1 MSLKKRI
8 VAWYTLWT
16 LTLMAIIFL
25 LFFSF
30 SNTLSLRSLRH
41 DVEEALSDASSLI
54 RVRSGRLN
62 FFSVDEVEDGIYIL
76 VFSSDGTLLFGR
88 EGIEAVSIGY
98 QEGQRT
104 LSLPDGHWI
113 ISDMMMDGYYIR
125 AAARE
130 STIYSMISSDYLL
143 VLIAALVMVVISALG
158 GYFIV
163 SRAFL
168 PLERLISTAS
178 EIADGDDLTKRLE
191 SSNAKESRELSS
203 AFNSMLARLDDS
215 FKKEKEF
222 TDDASHELRTPLA
235 VIKAESEYALGSID
249 DRAEVEQSLSTII
262 KETDRMARLISSLLE
277 LSRVDKGSIKIN
289 KSRFSLSSM
298 LEGLSEE
305 MSQMARERNL
315 SFSSRLSRTDF
326 QGMHLKM
333 KRRMRMDC
341 PFRKILVYLDGS
353 EGAMS
358 ALMYSIM
365 LAKSTEASLHV
376 VYVVNTKALG
386 DLLSSHIFI
395 DQEKVEYQEDLKKDA
410 IRHLKHAKKLA
421 DLKGIDID
429 TVQLEGSPHAV
440 VLKYIKE
447 HAIDLLILGSVNKI
461 RSRRDELTSE
471 NDRMMRTS
479 PCPALIVKD
488 NDQIWSMFEEE

>member
-88 EGIEAVSIGY
+88 EGIGAVSIGY

-249 DRAEVEQSLSTII
+249 DRTEVEQSLSAII

-305 MSQMARERNL
+305 MSQMVRERNL
-315 SFSSRLSRTDF
+315 SFSSTLEAGIF
-326 QGMHLKM
+326 
-333 KRRMRMDC
+333 
-341 PFRKILVYLDGS
+341 VYADEDMIIRSVINLINNAIS
-353 EGAMS
+353 
-358 ALMYSIM
+358 YS
-365 LAKSTEASLHV
+365 
-376 VYVVNTKALG
+376 
-386 DLLSSHIFI
+386 
-395 DQEKVEYQEDLKKDA
+395 
-410 IRHLKHAKKLA
+410 
-421 DLKGIDID
+421 
-429 TVQLEGSPHAV
+429 
-440 VLKYIKE
+440 KE
-447 HAIDLLILGSVNKI
+447 NGHIDLLLKRNDSVAIISVKDDGIGISEEDQKRIFDRFFQVDKARSSSSSGLGLALVKEMAALNNAAISVESKLGYGSVFTLSI
-461 RSRRDELTSE
+461 
-471 NDRMMRTS
+471 
-479 PCPALIVKD
+479 PIA
-488 NDQIWSMFEEE
+488 

>member
-88 EGIEAVSIGY
+88 EGIGAVSIGY

-104 LSLPDGHWI
+104 LSLSDGHWI

-130 STIYSMISSDYLL
+130 STVYSMISSDYLL
-143 VLIAALVMVVISALG
+143 VLIAALVMVAISALG

-203 AFNSMLARLDDS
+203 AFNSMLGRLDDS

-249 DRAEVEQSLSTII
+249 DRTEVEQSLSAII
-262 KETDRMARLISSLLE
+262 KETDRMTRLISSLLE

-315 SFSSRLSRTDF
+315 SFSSTLEEGIF
-326 QGMHLKM
+326 
-333 KRRMRMDC
+333 
-341 PFRKILVYLDGS
+341 VYADEDMIIRSVINLINNAIS
-353 EGAMS
+353 
-358 ALMYSIM
+358 YS
-365 LAKSTEASLHV
+365 
-376 VYVVNTKALG
+376 
-386 DLLSSHIFI
+386 
-395 DQEKVEYQEDLKKDA
+395 
-410 IRHLKHAKKLA
+410 
-421 DLKGIDID
+421 
-429 TVQLEGSPHAV
+429 
-440 VLKYIKE
+440 KE
-447 HAIDLLILGSVNKI
+447 NGHIDLLLKRNDSVAIISVKDDGIGISEEDQKRIFDRFFQVDKARSSSSSGLGLALVKEMAALNNATISVESKLGYGSVFTLSI
-461 RSRRDELTSE
+461 
-471 NDRMMRTS
+471 
-479 PCPALIVKD
+479 PIA
-488 NDQIWSMFEEE
+488 

>member
-8 VAWYTLWT
+8 FAWYTLWT

-249 DRAEVEQSLSTII
+249 DRAEVEQSLSAII
-262 KETDRMARLISSLLE
+262 KETDRMTRLISSLLE

-315 SFSSRLSRTDF
+315 SFSSTLEEGIF
-326 QGMHLKM
+326 
-333 KRRMRMDC
+333 
-341 PFRKILVYLDGS
+341 VYADEDMIIRSVINLINNAIS
-353 EGAMS
+353 
-358 ALMYSIM
+358 Y
-365 LAKSTEASLHV
+365 
-376 VYVVNTKALG
+376 TKENG
-386 DLLSSHIFI
+386 H
-395 DQEKVEYQEDLKKDA
+395 
-410 IRHLKHAKKLA
+410 
-421 DLKGIDID
+421 
-429 TVQLEGSPHAV
+429 
-440 VLKYIKE
+440 
-447 HAIDLLILGSVNKI
+447 IDLLLKRNDSVAIISVKDDGIGISEEDQKRIFDRFFQVDKARSSSSSGLGLALVKEMAALNNATISVESKLGYGSVFTLSI
-461 RSRRDELTSE
+461 
-471 NDRMMRTS
+471 
-479 PCPALIVKD
+479 PIA
-488 NDQIWSMFEEE
+488 

>member
-88 EGIEAVSIGY
+88 EGIGAVSIGY

-249 DRAEVEQSLSTII
+249 DRTEVEQSLSTII

-298 LEGLSEE
+298 LESLSEE

-315 SFSSRLSRTDF
+315 SFSSTL
-326 QGMHLKM
+326 
-333 KRRMRMDC
+333 
-341 PFRKILVYLDGS
+341 
-353 EGAMS
+353 E
-358 ALMYSIM
+358 
-365 LAKSTEASLHV
+365 
-376 VYVVNTKALG
+376 
-386 DLLSSHIFI
+386 
-395 DQEKVEYQEDLKKDA
+395 
-410 IRHLKHAKKLA
+410 
-421 DLKGIDID
+421 KGIFVYADEDMIIRS
-429 TVQLEGSPHAV
+429 VINLINNAIS
-440 VLKYIKE
+440 YSKE
-447 HAIDLLILGSVNKI
+447 NGHIDLLLKRNDSVAIISVKDDGIGISEEDQKRIFDRFFQVDKARSSSSSGLGLALVKEMAALNNATISVESKLGYGSVFTLSI
-461 RSRRDELTSE
+461 
-471 NDRMMRTS
+471 
-479 PCPALIVKD
+479 PIA
-488 NDQIWSMFEEE
+488 

>member
-88 EGIEAVSIGY
+88 EGIGAVSIGY

-249 DRAEVEQSLSTII
+249 DRTEVEQSLSTII

-298 LEGLSEE
+298 LESLSEE

-315 SFSSRLSRTDF
+315 SFSSTL
-326 QGMHLKM
+326 
-333 KRRMRMDC
+333 
-341 PFRKILVYLDGS
+341 
-353 EGAMS
+353 E
-358 ALMYSIM
+358 
-365 LAKSTEASLHV
+365 
-376 VYVVNTKALG
+376 
-386 DLLSSHIFI
+386 
-395 DQEKVEYQEDLKKDA
+395 
-410 IRHLKHAKKLA
+410 
-421 DLKGIDID
+421 KGIFVYADEDMIIRS
-429 TVQLEGSPHAV
+429 VINLINNAIS
-440 VLKYIKE
+440 YSKE
-447 HAIDLLILGSVNKI
+447 NGHIDLLLKRNDSVAIISVKDDGIGISEENQKRIFDRFFQVDKARSSSSSGLGLALVKEMAALNNAAISVESKLGYGSVFTLSI
-461 RSRRDELTSE
+461 
-471 NDRMMRTS
+471 
-479 PCPALIVKD
+479 PIA
-488 NDQIWSMFEEE
+488 

>member
-249 DRAEVEQSLSTII
+249 DRTEVEQSLSAII

-315 SFSSRLSRTDF
+315 SFSSTLEEGIF
-326 QGMHLKM
+326 
-333 KRRMRMDC
+333 
-341 PFRKILVYLDGS
+341 VYADEDMIIRSVINLITNAIS
-353 EGAMS
+353 
-358 ALMYSIM
+358 YS
-365 LAKSTEASLHV
+365 
-376 VYVVNTKALG
+376 
-386 DLLSSHIFI
+386 
-395 DQEKVEYQEDLKKDA
+395 
-410 IRHLKHAKKLA
+410 
-421 DLKGIDID
+421 
-429 TVQLEGSPHAV
+429 
-440 VLKYIKE
+440 KE
-447 HAIDLLILGSVNKI
+447 NGHIDLFLKRNDSVAIISVKDDGIGISEEDQKRIFDRFFQVDKARSSSSSGLGLALVKEMAALNNATISVESKLGYGSVFTLSI
-461 RSRRDELTSE
+461 
-471 NDRMMRTS
+471 
-479 PCPALIVKD
+479 LIA
-488 NDQIWSMFEEE
+488 

>member
-88 EGIEAVSIGY
+88 EGIGAVSIGY

-249 DRAEVEQSLSTII
+249 DRTEVEQSLSTII

-298 LEGLSEE
+298 LESLSEE

-315 SFSSRLSRTDF
+315 SFSSTL
-326 QGMHLKM
+326 
-333 KRRMRMDC
+333 
-341 PFRKILVYLDGS
+341 
-353 EGAMS
+353 E
-358 ALMYSIM
+358 
-365 LAKSTEASLHV
+365 
-376 VYVVNTKALG
+376 
-386 DLLSSHIFI
+386 
-395 DQEKVEYQEDLKKDA
+395 
-410 IRHLKHAKKLA
+410 
-421 DLKGIDID
+421 KGIFVYADEDMIIRS
-429 TVQLEGSPHAV
+429 VINLINNAIS
-440 VLKYIKE
+440 YSKE
-447 HAIDLLILGSVNKI
+447 NGHIDLLLKRNDSVAIISVKDDGIGISEEDQKRIFDRFFQVDKARSSSSSGLGLALVKEMAALNNAAISVESKLGYGSVFTLSI
-461 RSRRDELTSE
+461 
-471 NDRMMRTS
+471 
-479 PCPALIVKD
+479 PIA
-488 NDQIWSMFEEE
+488 

>member
-249 DRAEVEQSLSTII
+249 DRAEVEQSLSAII
-262 KETDRMARLISSLLE
+262 KETDRMTRLISSLLE

-315 SFSSRLSRTDF
+315 SFSSTLEEGIF
-326 QGMHLKM
+326 
-333 KRRMRMDC
+333 
-341 PFRKILVYLDGS
+341 VYADEDMIIRSVINLITNAIS
-353 EGAMS
+353 
-358 ALMYSIM
+358 YS
-365 LAKSTEASLHV
+365 
-376 VYVVNTKALG
+376 
-386 DLLSSHIFI
+386 
-395 DQEKVEYQEDLKKDA
+395 
-410 IRHLKHAKKLA
+410 
-421 DLKGIDID
+421 
-429 TVQLEGSPHAV
+429 
-440 VLKYIKE
+440 KE
-447 HAIDLLILGSVNKI
+447 NGHIDLFLKRNESVAIISVKDDGIGISEENQKRIFDRFFQVDKARSSSSSGLGLALVKEMAALNNATISVESKLGYGSVFTLSI
-461 RSRRDELTSE
+461 
-471 NDRMMRTS
+471 
-479 PCPALIVKD
+479 PIA
-488 NDQIWSMFEEE
+488 

>member
-88 EGIEAVSIGY
+88 EGIGAVSIGY

-203 AFNSMLARLDDS
+203 AFNSMLGRLDDS

-249 DRAEVEQSLSTII
+249 DRTEVEQSLSTII

-298 LEGLSEE
+298 LESLSEE

-315 SFSSRLSRTDF
+315 SFSSTLEEGIF
-326 QGMHLKM
+326 
-333 KRRMRMDC
+333 
-341 PFRKILVYLDGS
+341 VYADEDMIIRSVINLINNAIS
-353 EGAMS
+353 
-358 ALMYSIM
+358 YS
-365 LAKSTEASLHV
+365 
-376 VYVVNTKALG
+376 
-386 DLLSSHIFI
+386 
-395 DQEKVEYQEDLKKDA
+395 
-410 IRHLKHAKKLA
+410 
-421 DLKGIDID
+421 
-429 TVQLEGSPHAV
+429 
-440 VLKYIKE
+440 KE
-447 HAIDLLILGSVNKI
+447 NGHIDLLLKRNDSVAI
-461 RSRRDELTSE
+461 IS
-471 NDRMMRTS
+471 
-479 PCPALIVKD
+479 VKD
-488 NDQIWSMFEEE
+488 DGIGISEEDQKRIFDRFFQVDKARSSSSSGLGLALVKEMAALNNATISVESKLGYGSTFTLSIPIA

>member
-249 DRAEVEQSLSTII
+249 DRAEVEQSLSAII
-262 KETDRMARLISSLLE
+262 KETDRMTRLISSLLE

-315 SFSSRLSRTDF
+315 SFSSTLEEGIF
-326 QGMHLKM
+326 
-333 KRRMRMDC
+333 
-341 PFRKILVYLDGS
+341 VYADEDMIIRSVINLINNAIS
-353 EGAMS
+353 
-358 ALMYSIM
+358 YS
-365 LAKSTEASLHV
+365 
-376 VYVVNTKALG
+376 
-386 DLLSSHIFI
+386 
-395 DQEKVEYQEDLKKDA
+395 
-410 IRHLKHAKKLA
+410 
-421 DLKGIDID
+421 
-429 TVQLEGSPHAV
+429 
-440 VLKYIKE
+440 KE
-447 HAIDLLILGSVNKI
+447 NGHIDLLLKRNDSVAIISVKDDGIGISEEDQKRIFDRFFQVDKARSSSSSGLGLALVKEMAALNNATISVESKLGYGSVFTLSI
-461 RSRRDELTSE
+461 
-471 NDRMMRTS
+471 
-479 PCPALIVKD
+479 PIA
-488 NDQIWSMFEEE
+488 

>member
-88 EGIEAVSIGY
+88 EGIDAVSIGY

-249 DRAEVEQSLSTII
+249 DRAEVEQSLSAII
-262 KETDRMARLISSLLE
+262 KETDRMTRLISSLLE

-315 SFSSRLSRTDF
+315 SFSSTLEEGIF
-326 QGMHLKM
+326 
-333 KRRMRMDC
+333 
-341 PFRKILVYLDGS
+341 VYADEDMIIRSVINLINNAIS
-353 EGAMS
+353 
-358 ALMYSIM
+358 YS
-365 LAKSTEASLHV
+365 
-376 VYVVNTKALG
+376 
-386 DLLSSHIFI
+386 
-395 DQEKVEYQEDLKKDA
+395 
-410 IRHLKHAKKLA
+410 
-421 DLKGIDID
+421 
-429 TVQLEGSPHAV
+429 
-440 VLKYIKE
+440 KE
-447 HAIDLLILGSVNKI
+447 NGHIDLFLKRNESVAIISVKDDGIGISEEDQKRIFDRFFQVDKARSSSSSGLGLALVKEMAALNNATISVESKLGYGSVFTLSI
-461 RSRRDELTSE
+461 
-471 NDRMMRTS
+471 
-479 PCPALIVKD
+479 PIA
-488 NDQIWSMFEEE
+488 

>member
-76 VFSSDGTLLFGR
+76 VFSSEGTLLFGR
-88 EGIEAVSIGY
+88 EGIGAVSIGY

-104 LSLPDGHWI
+104 LSLSDEHWI

-249 DRAEVEQSLSTII
+249 DRAEVEQSLSAII
-262 KETDRMARLISSLLE
+262 KETDRMTRLISSLLE

-315 SFSSRLSRTDF
+315 SFSSTL
-326 QGMHLKM
+326 
-333 KRRMRMDC
+333 
-341 PFRKILVYLDGS
+341 
-353 EGAMS
+353 E
-358 ALMYSIM
+358 
-365 LAKSTEASLHV
+365 
-376 VYVVNTKALG
+376 
-386 DLLSSHIFI
+386 
-395 DQEKVEYQEDLKKDA
+395 
-410 IRHLKHAKKLA
+410 
-421 DLKGIDID
+421 KGIFVYADEDMIIRS
-429 TVQLEGSPHAV
+429 VINLINNAIS
-440 VLKYIKE
+440 YSKE
-447 HAIDLLILGSVNKI
+447 NGHIDLLLKRNDSVAIISVKDDGIGISEEDQKRIFDRFFQVDKARSSSSSGLGLALVKEMAALNNATISVESKLGYGSVFTLSI
-461 RSRRDELTSE
+461 
-471 NDRMMRTS
+471 
-479 PCPALIVKD
+479 LIA
-488 NDQIWSMFEEE
+488 

>member
-30 SNTLSLRSLRH
+30 SNTLSLRGLRH

-88 EGIEAVSIGY
+88 EGIGAVSIGY

-104 LSLPDGHWI
+104 LSLSDGHWI

-249 DRAEVEQSLSTII
+249 DRTEVEQSLSAII

-298 LEGLSEE
+298 LESLSEE

-315 SFSSRLSRTDF
+315 SFSSTL
-326 QGMHLKM
+326 
-333 KRRMRMDC
+333 
-341 PFRKILVYLDGS
+341 
-353 EGAMS
+353 E
-358 ALMYSIM
+358 
-365 LAKSTEASLHV
+365 
-376 VYVVNTKALG
+376 
-386 DLLSSHIFI
+386 
-395 DQEKVEYQEDLKKDA
+395 
-410 IRHLKHAKKLA
+410 
-421 DLKGIDID
+421 KGIFVYADEDMIIRS
-429 TVQLEGSPHAV
+429 VINLINNAIS
-440 VLKYIKE
+440 YSKE
-447 HAIDLLILGSVNKI
+447 NGHIDLLLKRNDSVAIISVKDDGIGISEENQKRIFDRFFQVDKARSSSSSGLGLALVKEMAALNNAAISVESKLGYGSVFTLSI
-461 RSRRDELTSE
+461 
-471 NDRMMRTS
+471 
-479 PCPALIVKD
+479 PIA
-488 NDQIWSMFEEE
+488 

>member
-88 EGIEAVSIGY
+88 EGIGAVSIGY

-249 DRAEVEQSLSTII
+249 DRAEVEQSLSAII
-262 KETDRMARLISSLLE
+262 KETDRMTRLISSLLE

-315 SFSSRLSRTDF
+315 SFSSTLEEGIF
-326 QGMHLKM
+326 
-333 KRRMRMDC
+333 
-341 PFRKILVYLDGS
+341 VYADEDMIIRSVINLINNAIS
-353 EGAMS
+353 
-358 ALMYSIM
+358 YS
-365 LAKSTEASLHV
+365 
-376 VYVVNTKALG
+376 
-386 DLLSSHIFI
+386 
-395 DQEKVEYQEDLKKDA
+395 
-410 IRHLKHAKKLA
+410 
-421 DLKGIDID
+421 
-429 TVQLEGSPHAV
+429 
-440 VLKYIKE
+440 KE
-447 HAIDLLILGSVNKI
+447 NGHIDLLLKRNDSVAIISVKDDGIGISEENQKRIFDRFFQVDKARSSSSSGLGLALVKEMAALNNAAISVESKLGYGSVFTLSI
-461 RSRRDELTSE
+461 
-471 NDRMMRTS
+471 
-479 PCPALIVKD
+479 PIA
-488 NDQIWSMFEEE
+488 

>member
-88 EGIEAVSIGY
+88 EGIGAVSIGY

-104 LSLPDGHWI
+104 LSLSDGHWI

-203 AFNSMLARLDDS
+203 AFNSMLGRLDDS

-235 VIKAESEYALGSID
+235 VIKAESEYALSSID
-249 DRAEVEQSLSTII
+249 DRAEVEQSLSAII
-262 KETDRMARLISSLLE
+262 KETDRMTRLISSLLE
-277 LSRVDKGSIKIN
+277 LSRADKGSIKIN
-289 KSRFSLSSM
+289 KRRFSLSSM

-315 SFSSRLSRTDF
+315 SFSSTL
-326 QGMHLKM
+326 
-333 KRRMRMDC
+333 
-341 PFRKILVYLDGS
+341 
-353 EGAMS
+353 E
-358 ALMYSIM
+358 
-365 LAKSTEASLHV
+365 
-376 VYVVNTKALG
+376 
-386 DLLSSHIFI
+386 
-395 DQEKVEYQEDLKKDA
+395 
-410 IRHLKHAKKLA
+410 
-421 DLKGIDID
+421 KGIFVYADEDMIIRS
-429 TVQLEGSPHAV
+429 VINLINNAIS
-440 VLKYIKE
+440 YSKE
-447 HAIDLLILGSVNKI
+447 NGHIDLLLKRNESVAI
-461 RSRRDELTSE
+461 IS
-471 NDRMMRTS
+471 
-479 PCPALIVKD
+479 VKD
-488 NDQIWSMFEEE
+488 DGIGISEEDQKRIFDRFFQVDKARSSSSSGLGLALVKEMAALNNATISVESKLGYGSTFTLSIPIA

>member
-54 RVRSGRLN
+54 RGRSGRLN

-88 EGIEAVSIGY
+88 EGIGVVSIGY

-249 DRAEVEQSLSTII
+249 DRAEVEQSLSAII
-262 KETDRMARLISSLLE
+262 KETDRMTRLISSLLE

-315 SFSSRLSRTDF
+315 SFSSTLEEGIF
-326 QGMHLKM
+326 
-333 KRRMRMDC
+333 
-341 PFRKILVYLDGS
+341 VYADEDMIIRSVINLINNAIS
-353 EGAMS
+353 
-358 ALMYSIM
+358 YS
-365 LAKSTEASLHV
+365 
-376 VYVVNTKALG
+376 
-386 DLLSSHIFI
+386 
-395 DQEKVEYQEDLKKDA
+395 
-410 IRHLKHAKKLA
+410 
-421 DLKGIDID
+421 
-429 TVQLEGSPHAV
+429 
-440 VLKYIKE
+440 KE
-447 HAIDLLILGSVNKI
+447 NGHIDLFLKRNESVAIISVKDDGIGISEEDQKRIFDRFFQVDKARSSSSSGLGLALVKEMAALNNATISVESKLGYGSVFTLSI
-461 RSRRDELTSE
+461 
-471 NDRMMRTS
+471 
-479 PCPALIVKD
+479 PIA
-488 NDQIWSMFEEE
+488 

>member
-88 EGIEAVSIGY
+88 EGIGAVSIGY

-130 STIYSMISSDYLL
+130 STVYSMISSDYLL

-203 AFNSMLARLDDS
+203 AFNSMLGRLDDS

-249 DRAEVEQSLSTII
+249 DRTEVEQSLSAII
-262 KETDRMARLISSLLE
+262 KETDRMTRLISSLLE

-315 SFSSRLSRTDF
+315 SFSSTLEEGIF
-326 QGMHLKM
+326 
-333 KRRMRMDC
+333 
-341 PFRKILVYLDGS
+341 VYADEDMIIRSVINLINNAIS
-353 EGAMS
+353 
-358 ALMYSIM
+358 YS
-365 LAKSTEASLHV
+365 
-376 VYVVNTKALG
+376 
-386 DLLSSHIFI
+386 
-395 DQEKVEYQEDLKKDA
+395 
-410 IRHLKHAKKLA
+410 
-421 DLKGIDID
+421 
-429 TVQLEGSPHAV
+429 
-440 VLKYIKE
+440 KE
-447 HAIDLLILGSVNKI
+447 NGHIDLLLKRNDSVAIISVKDDGIGISEEDQKRIFDRFFQVDKARSSSSSGLGLALVKEMAALNNATINVESKLGYGSVFTLSI
-461 RSRRDELTSE
+461 
-471 NDRMMRTS
+471 
-479 PCPALIVKD
+479 PIA
-488 NDQIWSMFEEE
+488 

>member
-88 EGIEAVSIGY
+88 EGIGAVSIGY

-249 DRAEVEQSLSTII
+249 DRTEVEQSLSAII
-262 KETDRMARLISSLLE
+262 KETDRMTRLISSLLE

-315 SFSSRLSRTDF
+315 SFSSTLEEGIF
-326 QGMHLKM
+326 
-333 KRRMRMDC
+333 
-341 PFRKILVYLDGS
+341 VYADEDMIIRSVINLINNAIS
-353 EGAMS
+353 
-358 ALMYSIM
+358 YS
-365 LAKSTEASLHV
+365 
-376 VYVVNTKALG
+376 
-386 DLLSSHIFI
+386 
-395 DQEKVEYQEDLKKDA
+395 
-410 IRHLKHAKKLA
+410 
-421 DLKGIDID
+421 
-429 TVQLEGSPHAV
+429 
-440 VLKYIKE
+440 KE
-447 HAIDLLILGSVNKI
+447 NGHIDLLLKRNDSVAIISVKDDGIGISEEDQKRIFDRFFQVDKARSSSSSGLGLALVKEMAALNNATISVESKLGYGSVFTLSI
-461 RSRRDELTSE
+461 
-471 NDRMMRTS
+471 
-479 PCPALIVKD
+479 PIA
-488 NDQIWSMFEEE
+488 

>member
-54 RVRSGRLN
+54 KVRSGRLN

-88 EGIEAVSIGY
+88 EGIGAVSIGY

-249 DRAEVEQSLSTII
+249 DRAEVEQSLSAII
-262 KETDRMARLISSLLE
+262 KETDRMTRLISSLLE

-315 SFSSRLSRTDF
+315 SFSSTLEEGIF
-326 QGMHLKM
+326 
-333 KRRMRMDC
+333 
-341 PFRKILVYLDGS
+341 VYADEDMIIRSVINLINNAIS
-353 EGAMS
+353 
-358 ALMYSIM
+358 YS
-365 LAKSTEASLHV
+365 
-376 VYVVNTKALG
+376 
-386 DLLSSHIFI
+386 
-395 DQEKVEYQEDLKKDA
+395 
-410 IRHLKHAKKLA
+410 
-421 DLKGIDID
+421 
-429 TVQLEGSPHAV
+429 
-440 VLKYIKE
+440 KE
-447 HAIDLLILGSVNKI
+447 NGHIDLLLKRNDSVAIISVKDDGIGISEENQKRIFDRFFQVDKARSSSSSGLGLALVKEMAALNNAAISVESKLGYGSVFTLSI
-461 RSRRDELTSE
+461 
-471 NDRMMRTS
+471 
-479 PCPALIVKD
+479 PIA
-488 NDQIWSMFEEE
+488 

>member
-88 EGIEAVSIGY
+88 EGIGAVSIGY

-191 SSNAKESRELSS
+191 SSNAKESRDLSS

-249 DRAEVEQSLSTII
+249 DRTEVEQSLSAII

-277 LSRVDKGSIKIN
+277 LSRVDKGSIKIS

-298 LEGLSEE
+298 LESLSEE

-315 SFSSRLSRTDF
+315 SFSSTLEEGIF
-326 QGMHLKM
+326 
-333 KRRMRMDC
+333 
-341 PFRKILVYLDGS
+341 VYADEDMIIRSVINLINNAIS
-353 EGAMS
+353 
-358 ALMYSIM
+358 YS
-365 LAKSTEASLHV
+365 
-376 VYVVNTKALG
+376 
-386 DLLSSHIFI
+386 
-395 DQEKVEYQEDLKKDA
+395 
-410 IRHLKHAKKLA
+410 
-421 DLKGIDID
+421 
-429 TVQLEGSPHAV
+429 
-440 VLKYIKE
+440 KE
-447 HAIDLLILGSVNKI
+447 NGHIDLLLKRNDSVAIISVKDDGIGISEEDQKRIFDRFFQVDKARSSSSSGLGLALVKEMAALNNATISVESKLGYGSVFTLSI
-461 RSRRDELTSE
+461 
-471 NDRMMRTS
+471 
-479 PCPALIVKD
+479 PIA
-488 NDQIWSMFEEE
+488 

>member
-88 EGIEAVSIGY
+88 EGIGAVSIGY

-130 STIYSMISSDYLL
+130 STVYSMISSDYLL

-203 AFNSMLARLDDS
+203 AFNSMLGRLDDS

-249 DRAEVEQSLSTII
+249 DRAEVEQSLSAII
-262 KETDRMARLISSLLE
+262 KETDRMTRLISSLLE

-315 SFSSRLSRTDF
+315 SFSSTLEEGIF
-326 QGMHLKM
+326 
-333 KRRMRMDC
+333 
-341 PFRKILVYLDGS
+341 VYADEDMIIRSVINLINNAIS
-353 EGAMS
+353 
-358 ALMYSIM
+358 YS
-365 LAKSTEASLHV
+365 
-376 VYVVNTKALG
+376 
-386 DLLSSHIFI
+386 
-395 DQEKVEYQEDLKKDA
+395 
-410 IRHLKHAKKLA
+410 
-421 DLKGIDID
+421 
-429 TVQLEGSPHAV
+429 
-440 VLKYIKE
+440 KE
-447 HAIDLLILGSVNKI
+447 NGHIDLLLKRNESFAIISVKDDGIGISEEDQKRIFDRFFQVDKARSSSSSGLGLALVKEMAALNNATINVESKLGYGSVFTLSI
-461 RSRRDELTSE
+461 
-471 NDRMMRTS
+471 
-479 PCPALIVKD
+479 PIA
-488 NDQIWSMFEEE
+488 

>member
-76 VFSSDGTLLFGR
+76 VFSSEGTLLFGR
-88 EGIEAVSIGY
+88 EGIGAVSIGY

-249 DRAEVEQSLSTII
+249 DRAEVEQSLSAII
-262 KETDRMARLISSLLE
+262 KETDRMTRLISSLLE

-315 SFSSRLSRTDF
+315 SFSSTLEEGIF
-326 QGMHLKM
+326 
-333 KRRMRMDC
+333 
-341 PFRKILVYLDGS
+341 VYADEDMIIRSVINLINNAIS
-353 EGAMS
+353 
-358 ALMYSIM
+358 YS
-365 LAKSTEASLHV
+365 
-376 VYVVNTKALG
+376 
-386 DLLSSHIFI
+386 
-395 DQEKVEYQEDLKKDA
+395 
-410 IRHLKHAKKLA
+410 
-421 DLKGIDID
+421 
-429 TVQLEGSPHAV
+429 
-440 VLKYIKE
+440 KE
-447 HAIDLLILGSVNKI
+447 NGHIDLLLKRNDSVAIISVKDDGIGISEEDQKRIFDRFFQVDKARSSSSSGLGLALVKEMAALNNATISVESKLGYGSVFTLSI
-461 RSRRDELTSE
+461 
-471 NDRMMRTS
+471 
-479 PCPALIVKD
+479 PIA
-488 NDQIWSMFEEE
+488 

>member
-88 EGIEAVSIGY
+88 EGIGAVSIGY

-203 AFNSMLARLDDS
+203 AFNSMLGRLDDS

-249 DRAEVEQSLSTII
+249 DRAEVEQSLSAII
-262 KETDRMARLISSLLE
+262 KETDRMTRLISSLLE

-305 MSQMARERNL
+305 MSQMVRERNL
-315 SFSSRLSRTDF
+315 SFSSTLEAGIF
-326 QGMHLKM
+326 
-333 KRRMRMDC
+333 
-341 PFRKILVYLDGS
+341 VYADEDMIIRSVINLINNAIS
-353 EGAMS
+353 
-358 ALMYSIM
+358 YS
-365 LAKSTEASLHV
+365 
-376 VYVVNTKALG
+376 
-386 DLLSSHIFI
+386 
-395 DQEKVEYQEDLKKDA
+395 
-410 IRHLKHAKKLA
+410 
-421 DLKGIDID
+421 
-429 TVQLEGSPHAV
+429 
-440 VLKYIKE
+440 KE
-447 HAIDLLILGSVNKI
+447 NGHIDLLLKRNESFAIIS
-461 RSRRDELTSE
+461 
-471 NDRMMRTS
+471 
-479 PCPALIVKD
+479 VKD
-488 NDQIWSMFEEE
+488 DGIGISEEDQKRIFDRFFQVDKARSSSSSGLGLALVKEMAALNNATISVESKLGYGSTFTLSIPIA

>member
-76 VFSSDGTLLFGR
+76 VFSSDGNLLFGR
-88 EGIEAVSIGY
+88 EGIGAVSIGY

-104 LSLPDGHWI
+104 LSLSDGHWI

-143 VLIAALVMVVISALG
+143 VLIAALVMVAISALG

-203 AFNSMLARLDDS
+203 AFNSMLGRLDDS

-249 DRAEVEQSLSTII
+249 DRAEVEQSLSAII
-262 KETDRMARLISSLLE
+262 KETDRMTRLISSLLE

-315 SFSSRLSRTDF
+315 SFSSTLEEGIF
-326 QGMHLKM
+326 
-333 KRRMRMDC
+333 
-341 PFRKILVYLDGS
+341 VYADDDMIIRSVINLINNAIS
-353 EGAMS
+353 
-358 ALMYSIM
+358 YS
-365 LAKSTEASLHV
+365 
-376 VYVVNTKALG
+376 
-386 DLLSSHIFI
+386 
-395 DQEKVEYQEDLKKDA
+395 
-410 IRHLKHAKKLA
+410 
-421 DLKGIDID
+421 
-429 TVQLEGSPHAV
+429 
-440 VLKYIKE
+440 KE
-447 HAIDLLILGSVNKI
+447 NGHIDLLLKRNESFAIISVKDDGIGISEEDQKRIFDRFFQVDKARSSSSSGLGLALVKEMAALNNATINVESKLGYGSVFTLSI
-461 RSRRDELTSE
+461 
-471 NDRMMRTS
+471 
-479 PCPALIVKD
+479 PIA
-488 NDQIWSMFEEE
+488 

>member
-249 DRAEVEQSLSTII
+249 DRAEVEQSLSAII
-262 KETDRMARLISSLLE
+262 KETDRMTRLISSLLE

-315 SFSSRLSRTDF
+315 SFSSTLEEGIF
-326 QGMHLKM
+326 
-333 KRRMRMDC
+333 
-341 PFRKILVYLDGS
+341 VYADEDMIIRSVINLINNAIS
-353 EGAMS
+353 
-358 ALMYSIM
+358 Y
-365 LAKSTEASLHV
+365 
-376 VYVVNTKALG
+376 TKENG
-386 DLLSSHIFI
+386 H
-395 DQEKVEYQEDLKKDA
+395 
-410 IRHLKHAKKLA
+410 
-421 DLKGIDID
+421 
-429 TVQLEGSPHAV
+429 
-440 VLKYIKE
+440 
-447 HAIDLLILGSVNKI
+447 IDLLLKRNDSVAIISVKDDGIGISEEDQKRIFDRFFQVDKARSSSSSGLGLALVKEMAALNNATISVESKLGYGSVFTLSI
-461 RSRRDELTSE
+461 
-471 NDRMMRTS
+471 
-479 PCPALIVKD
+479 PIA
-488 NDQIWSMFEEE
+488 

>member
-88 EGIEAVSIGY
+88 EGIGAVSIGY

-249 DRAEVEQSLSTII
+249 DRTEVEQSLSAII

-315 SFSSRLSRTDF
+315 SFSSTLEEGIF
-326 QGMHLKM
+326 
-333 KRRMRMDC
+333 
-341 PFRKILVYLDGS
+341 VYADEDMIIRSVINLINNAIS
-353 EGAMS
+353 
-358 ALMYSIM
+358 YS
-365 LAKSTEASLHV
+365 
-376 VYVVNTKALG
+376 
-386 DLLSSHIFI
+386 
-395 DQEKVEYQEDLKKDA
+395 
-410 IRHLKHAKKLA
+410 
-421 DLKGIDID
+421 
-429 TVQLEGSPHAV
+429 
-440 VLKYIKE
+440 KE
-447 HAIDLLILGSVNKI
+447 NGHIDLLLKRNDSVAIISVKDDGIGISEENQKRIFDRFFQVDKARSSSSSGLGLALVKEMAALNNAAISVESKLGYGSVFTLSI
-461 RSRRDELTSE
+461 
-471 NDRMMRTS
+471 
-479 PCPALIVKD
+479 PIA
-488 NDQIWSMFEEE
+488 

>member
-88 EGIEAVSIGY
+88 EGIGAVSIGY

-143 VLIAALVMVVISALG
+143 VLIAALVMVAISALG

-203 AFNSMLARLDDS
+203 AFNSMLGRLDDS

-249 DRAEVEQSLSTII
+249 DRAEVEQSLSAII
-262 KETDRMARLISSLLE
+262 KETDRMTRLISSLLE

-315 SFSSRLSRTDF
+315 SFSSTLEEGIF
-326 QGMHLKM
+326 
-333 KRRMRMDC
+333 
-341 PFRKILVYLDGS
+341 VYADEDMIIRSVINLINNAIS
-353 EGAMS
+353 
-358 ALMYSIM
+358 YS
-365 LAKSTEASLHV
+365 
-376 VYVVNTKALG
+376 
-386 DLLSSHIFI
+386 
-395 DQEKVEYQEDLKKDA
+395 
-410 IRHLKHAKKLA
+410 
-421 DLKGIDID
+421 
-429 TVQLEGSPHAV
+429 
-440 VLKYIKE
+440 KE
-447 HAIDLLILGSVNKI
+447 NGHIDLLLKRNESFAIISVKDDGIGISEEDQKRIFDRFFQVDKARSSSSSGLGLALVKEMAALNNVTISVESKLGYGSVFTLSI
-461 RSRRDELTSE
+461 
-471 NDRMMRTS
+471 
-479 PCPALIVKD
+479 PIA
-488 NDQIWSMFEEE
+488 

>member
-88 EGIEAVSIGY
+88 EGIGAVSIGY

-249 DRAEVEQSLSTII
+249 DRTEVEQSLSTII

-315 SFSSRLSRTDF
+315 SFSSTLEEGIF
-326 QGMHLKM
+326 
-333 KRRMRMDC
+333 
-341 PFRKILVYLDGS
+341 VYADEDMIIRSVINLINNAIS
-353 EGAMS
+353 
-358 ALMYSIM
+358 YS
-365 LAKSTEASLHV
+365 
-376 VYVVNTKALG
+376 
-386 DLLSSHIFI
+386 
-395 DQEKVEYQEDLKKDA
+395 
-410 IRHLKHAKKLA
+410 
-421 DLKGIDID
+421 
-429 TVQLEGSPHAV
+429 
-440 VLKYIKE
+440 KE
-447 HAIDLLILGSVNKI
+447 NGHIDLLLKRNDSVAIISVKDDGIGISEEDQKRIFDRFFQVDKARSSSSSGLGLALVKEMAALNNATISVESKLGYGSVFTLSI
-461 RSRRDELTSE
+461 
-471 NDRMMRTS
+471 
-479 PCPALIVKD
+479 PIA
-488 NDQIWSMFEEE
+488 

>member
-88 EGIEAVSIGY
+88 EGIGAVSIGY

-104 LSLPDGHWI
+104 LSLSDGHWI

-143 VLIAALVMVVISALG
+143 VLIAALVMVAISALG

-203 AFNSMLARLDDS
+203 AFNSMLGRLDDS

-249 DRAEVEQSLSTII
+249 DRAEVEQSLSAII
-262 KETDRMARLISSLLE
+262 KETDRMTRLISSLLE

-315 SFSSRLSRTDF
+315 SFSSTLEEGIF
-326 QGMHLKM
+326 
-333 KRRMRMDC
+333 
-341 PFRKILVYLDGS
+341 VYADEDMIIRSVINLINNAIS
-353 EGAMS
+353 
-358 ALMYSIM
+358 YS
-365 LAKSTEASLHV
+365 
-376 VYVVNTKALG
+376 
-386 DLLSSHIFI
+386 
-395 DQEKVEYQEDLKKDA
+395 
-410 IRHLKHAKKLA
+410 
-421 DLKGIDID
+421 
-429 TVQLEGSPHAV
+429 
-440 VLKYIKE
+440 KE
-447 HAIDLLILGSVNKI
+447 NGHIDLLLKRNDSVAIISVKDDGIGISEEDQKRIFDRFFQVDKARSSSSSGLGLALVKEMAALNNVTISVESKLGYGSVFTLSI
-461 RSRRDELTSE
+461 
-471 NDRMMRTS
+471 
-479 PCPALIVKD
+479 PIA
-488 NDQIWSMFEEE
+488 

>member
-41 DVEEALSDASSLI
+41 DVEEALSDTSSLI

-88 EGIEAVSIGY
+88 EGIGVVSIGY

-104 LSLPDGHWI
+104 LSLSDGHWI

-249 DRAEVEQSLSTII
+249 DRAEVEQSLSAII
-262 KETDRMARLISSLLE
+262 KETDRMTRLISSLLE

-315 SFSSRLSRTDF
+315 SFSSTL
-326 QGMHLKM
+326 
-333 KRRMRMDC
+333 
-341 PFRKILVYLDGS
+341 
-353 EGAMS
+353 E
-358 ALMYSIM
+358 
-365 LAKSTEASLHV
+365 
-376 VYVVNTKALG
+376 
-386 DLLSSHIFI
+386 
-395 DQEKVEYQEDLKKDA
+395 
-410 IRHLKHAKKLA
+410 
-421 DLKGIDID
+421 KGIFVYADEDMIIRS
-429 TVQLEGSPHAV
+429 VINLINNAIS
-440 VLKYIKE
+440 YSKE
-447 HAIDLLILGSVNKI
+447 NGHIDLLLKRNDSVAIISVKDDGIGISEENQKRIFDRFFQVDKARSSSSSGLGLALVKEMAALNNAAISVESKLGYGSVFTLSI
-461 RSRRDELTSE
+461 
-471 NDRMMRTS
+471 
-479 PCPALIVKD
+479 PIA
-488 NDQIWSMFEEE
+488 

>member
-249 DRAEVEQSLSTII
+249 DRAEVEQSLSAII
-262 KETDRMARLISSLLE
+262 KETDRMTRLISSLLE

-315 SFSSRLSRTDF
+315 SFSSTL
-326 QGMHLKM
+326 
-333 KRRMRMDC
+333 
-341 PFRKILVYLDGS
+341 
-353 EGAMS
+353 E
-358 ALMYSIM
+358 
-365 LAKSTEASLHV
+365 
-376 VYVVNTKALG
+376 
-386 DLLSSHIFI
+386 
-395 DQEKVEYQEDLKKDA
+395 
-410 IRHLKHAKKLA
+410 
-421 DLKGIDID
+421 KGIFVYADEDMIIRS
-429 TVQLEGSPHAV
+429 VINLINNAIS
-440 VLKYIKE
+440 YSKE
-447 HAIDLLILGSVNKI
+447 NGHIDLLLKRNDSVAIISVKDDGIGISEEDQKRIFDRFFQVDKARSSSSSGLGLALVKEMAALNNAAISVESKLGYGSVFTLSI
-461 RSRRDELTSE
+461 
-471 NDRMMRTS
+471 
-479 PCPALIVKD
+479 PIA
-488 NDQIWSMFEEE
+488 

>member
-88 EGIEAVSIGY
+88 EGIGAVSIGY

-104 LSLPDGHWI
+104 LSLSDGHWI

-203 AFNSMLARLDDS
+203 AFNSMLGRLDDS

-249 DRAEVEQSLSTII
+249 DRAEVEQSLSAII
-262 KETDRMARLISSLLE
+262 KETDRMTRLISSLLE

-315 SFSSRLSRTDF
+315 SFSSTLEEGIF
-326 QGMHLKM
+326 
-333 KRRMRMDC
+333 
-341 PFRKILVYLDGS
+341 VYADEDMIIRSVINLINNAIS
-353 EGAMS
+353 
-358 ALMYSIM
+358 YS
-365 LAKSTEASLHV
+365 
-376 VYVVNTKALG
+376 
-386 DLLSSHIFI
+386 
-395 DQEKVEYQEDLKKDA
+395 
-410 IRHLKHAKKLA
+410 
-421 DLKGIDID
+421 
-429 TVQLEGSPHAV
+429 
-440 VLKYIKE
+440 KE
-447 HAIDLLILGSVNKI
+447 NGHIDLLLKRNESFAIISVKDDGIGISEEDQKRIFDRFFQVDKARSSSSSGLGLALVKEMAALNNATINVESKLGYGSVFTLSI
-461 RSRRDELTSE
+461 
-471 NDRMMRTS
+471 
-479 PCPALIVKD
+479 PIA
-488 NDQIWSMFEEE
+488 

>member
-249 DRAEVEQSLSTII
+249 DRTEVEQSLSTII

-298 LEGLSEE
+298 LESLSEE

-315 SFSSRLSRTDF
+315 SFSSTL
-326 QGMHLKM
+326 
-333 KRRMRMDC
+333 
-341 PFRKILVYLDGS
+341 
-353 EGAMS
+353 E
-358 ALMYSIM
+358 
-365 LAKSTEASLHV
+365 
-376 VYVVNTKALG
+376 
-386 DLLSSHIFI
+386 
-395 DQEKVEYQEDLKKDA
+395 
-410 IRHLKHAKKLA
+410 
-421 DLKGIDID
+421 KGIFVYADEDMIIRS
-429 TVQLEGSPHAV
+429 VINLINNAIS
-440 VLKYIKE
+440 YSKE
-447 HAIDLLILGSVNKI
+447 NGHIDLLLKRNDSVAIISVKDDGIGISEENQKRIFDRFFQVDKARSSSSSGLGLALVKEMAALNNAAISVESKLGYGSVFTLSI
-461 RSRRDELTSE
+461 
-471 NDRMMRTS
+471 
-479 PCPALIVKD
+479 PIA
-488 NDQIWSMFEEE
+488 

>member
-41 DVEEALSDASSLI
+41 DVEEALSDTSSLI

-88 EGIEAVSIGY
+88 EGIGVVSIGY

-104 LSLPDGHWI
+104 LSLSDGHWI

-249 DRAEVEQSLSTII
+249 DRAEVEQSLSAII
-262 KETDRMARLISSLLE
+262 KETDRMTRLISSLLE

-315 SFSSRLSRTDF
+315 SFSSTLEEGIF
-326 QGMHLKM
+326 
-333 KRRMRMDC
+333 
-341 PFRKILVYLDGS
+341 VYADEDMIIRSVINLINNAIS
-353 EGAMS
+353 
-358 ALMYSIM
+358 YS
-365 LAKSTEASLHV
+365 
-376 VYVVNTKALG
+376 
-386 DLLSSHIFI
+386 
-395 DQEKVEYQEDLKKDA
+395 
-410 IRHLKHAKKLA
+410 
-421 DLKGIDID
+421 
-429 TVQLEGSPHAV
+429 
-440 VLKYIKE
+440 KE
-447 HAIDLLILGSVNKI
+447 NGHIDLLLKRNDSVAIISVKDDGIGISEEDQKRIFDRFFQVDKARSSSSSGLGLALVKEMAALNNATISVESKLGYGSVFTLSI
-461 RSRRDELTSE
+461 
-471 NDRMMRTS
+471 
-479 PCPALIVKD
+479 LIA
-488 NDQIWSMFEEE
+488 

>member
-8 VAWYTLWT
+8 VTWYTLWT

-88 EGIEAVSIGY
+88 EGIGAVSIGY

-104 LSLPDGHWI
+104 LSLSDGHWI

-191 SSNAKESRELSS
+191 SSNAKESRELSN
-203 AFNSMLARLDDS
+203 AFNSMLGRLDDS

-235 VIKAESEYALGSID
+235 VIKAESEYALSSID
-249 DRAEVEQSLSTII
+249 DRAEVEQSLSAII
-262 KETDRMARLISSLLE
+262 KETDRMTRLISSLLE
-277 LSRVDKGSIKIN
+277 LSRADKGSIKIN
-289 KSRFSLSSM
+289 KRRFSLSSM

-315 SFSSRLSRTDF
+315 SFSSTL
-326 QGMHLKM
+326 
-333 KRRMRMDC
+333 
-341 PFRKILVYLDGS
+341 
-353 EGAMS
+353 E
-358 ALMYSIM
+358 
-365 LAKSTEASLHV
+365 
-376 VYVVNTKALG
+376 
-386 DLLSSHIFI
+386 
-395 DQEKVEYQEDLKKDA
+395 
-410 IRHLKHAKKLA
+410 
-421 DLKGIDID
+421 KGIFVYADEDMIIRS
-429 TVQLEGSPHAV
+429 VINLINNAIS
-440 VLKYIKE
+440 YSKE
-447 HAIDLLILGSVNKI
+447 NGHIDLLLKRNESVAI
-461 RSRRDELTSE
+461 IS
-471 NDRMMRTS
+471 
-479 PCPALIVKD
+479 VKD
-488 NDQIWSMFEEE
+488 DGIGISEEDQKRIFDRFFQVDKARSSSSSGLGLALVKEMAALNNATISVESKLGYGSTFTLSIPIA

>member
-88 EGIEAVSIGY
+88 EGIGVVSIGY

-249 DRAEVEQSLSTII
+249 DRTEVEQSLSTII

-315 SFSSRLSRTDF
+315 SFSSTLEEGIF
-326 QGMHLKM
+326 
-333 KRRMRMDC
+333 
-341 PFRKILVYLDGS
+341 VYADEDMIIRSVINLINNAIS
-353 EGAMS
+353 
-358 ALMYSIM
+358 YS
-365 LAKSTEASLHV
+365 
-376 VYVVNTKALG
+376 
-386 DLLSSHIFI
+386 
-395 DQEKVEYQEDLKKDA
+395 
-410 IRHLKHAKKLA
+410 
-421 DLKGIDID
+421 
-429 TVQLEGSPHAV
+429 
-440 VLKYIKE
+440 KE
-447 HAIDLLILGSVNKI
+447 NGHIDLLLKRNDSVAIISVKDDGIGISEENQKRIFDRFFQVDKARSSSSSGLGLALVKEMAALNNATISVESKLGYGSVFTLSI
-461 RSRRDELTSE
+461 
-471 NDRMMRTS
+471 
-479 PCPALIVKD
+479 PIA
-488 NDQIWSMFEEE
+488 

>member
-88 EGIEAVSIGY
+88 EGIGAVSIGY

-104 LSLPDGHWI
+104 LSLSDGHWI

-130 STIYSMISSDYLL
+130 STVYSMISSDYLL
-143 VLIAALVMVVISALG
+143 VLIAALVMVAISALG

-203 AFNSMLARLDDS
+203 AFNSMLGRLDDS

-249 DRAEVEQSLSTII
+249 DRAEVEQSLSAII
-262 KETDRMARLISSLLE
+262 KETDRMTRLISSLLE

-315 SFSSRLSRTDF
+315 SFSSTLEEGIF
-326 QGMHLKM
+326 
-333 KRRMRMDC
+333 
-341 PFRKILVYLDGS
+341 VYADEDMIIRSVINLINNAIS
-353 EGAMS
+353 
-358 ALMYSIM
+358 YS
-365 LAKSTEASLHV
+365 
-376 VYVVNTKALG
+376 
-386 DLLSSHIFI
+386 
-395 DQEKVEYQEDLKKDA
+395 
-410 IRHLKHAKKLA
+410 
-421 DLKGIDID
+421 
-429 TVQLEGSPHAV
+429 
-440 VLKYIKE
+440 KE
-447 HAIDLLILGSVNKI
+447 NGHIDLLLKRNESFAIISVKDDGIGISEEDQKRIFDRFFQVDKARSSSSSGLGLALVKEMAALNNAAISVESKLGYGSVFTLSI
-461 RSRRDELTSE
+461 
-471 NDRMMRTS
+471 
-479 PCPALIVKD
+479 PIA
-488 NDQIWSMFEEE
+488 

>member
-41 DVEEALSDASSLI
+41 DVEEALSDTSSLI

-88 EGIEAVSIGY
+88 EGIGVVSIGY

-249 DRAEVEQSLSTII
+249 DRAEVEQSLSAII
-262 KETDRMARLISSLLE
+262 KETDRMTRLISSLLE

-315 SFSSRLSRTDF
+315 SFSSTLEEGIF
-326 QGMHLKM
+326 
-333 KRRMRMDC
+333 
-341 PFRKILVYLDGS
+341 VYADEDMIIRSVINLINNAIS
-353 EGAMS
+353 
-358 ALMYSIM
+358 YS
-365 LAKSTEASLHV
+365 
-376 VYVVNTKALG
+376 
-386 DLLSSHIFI
+386 
-395 DQEKVEYQEDLKKDA
+395 
-410 IRHLKHAKKLA
+410 
-421 DLKGIDID
+421 
-429 TVQLEGSPHAV
+429 
-440 VLKYIKE
+440 KE
-447 HAIDLLILGSVNKI
+447 NGHIDLLLKRNDSVAIISVKDDGIGISEEDQKRIFDRFFQVDKARSSSSSGLGLALVKEMAALNNATISVESKLGYGSVFTLSI
-461 RSRRDELTSE
+461 
-471 NDRMMRTS
+471 
-479 PCPALIVKD
+479 LIA
-488 NDQIWSMFEEE
+488 

>member
-88 EGIEAVSIGY
+88 EGIGAVSIGY

-130 STIYSMISSDYLL
+130 STVYSMISSDYLL

-203 AFNSMLARLDDS
+203 AFNSMLGRLDDS

-249 DRAEVEQSLSTII
+249 DRTEVEQSLSAII
-262 KETDRMARLISSLLE
+262 KETDRMTRLISSLLE

-298 LEGLSEE
+298 LESLSEE

-315 SFSSRLSRTDF
+315 SFSSTLEEGIF
-326 QGMHLKM
+326 
-333 KRRMRMDC
+333 
-341 PFRKILVYLDGS
+341 VYADEDMIIRSVINLINNAIS
-353 EGAMS
+353 
-358 ALMYSIM
+358 YS
-365 LAKSTEASLHV
+365 
-376 VYVVNTKALG
+376 
-386 DLLSSHIFI
+386 
-395 DQEKVEYQEDLKKDA
+395 
-410 IRHLKHAKKLA
+410 
-421 DLKGIDID
+421 
-429 TVQLEGSPHAV
+429 
-440 VLKYIKE
+440 KE
-447 HAIDLLILGSVNKI
+447 NGHIDLLLKRNESFAIISIKDDGIGISEEDQKRIFDRFFQVDKARSSSSSGLGLALVKEMAALNNATINVESKLGYGSVFTLSI
-461 RSRRDELTSE
+461 
-471 NDRMMRTS
+471 
-479 PCPALIVKD
+479 PIA
-488 NDQIWSMFEEE
+488 